1 MMSRLF
7 TNSPGWQ
14 PLALAISAVLV
25 IAWLAARLVR
35 RIVARVMRGIL
46 RDAVTPQSPQVR
58 GPLRVVGAL
67 TLVLVFAV
75 LIVPGFEVAGLRPRA
90 GVHLKTL
97 AAWAFDSG
105 LRVLLIA
112 GVAFALIRMVTIGV
126 KRFESDVNF
135 GTDLDALERAK
146 RARTL
151 GSVVTN
157 VATVVVVGSALLMI
171 LQEFRVN
178 ISPALTGAGIVGVA
192 IGFGSQNLVKDWIGG
207 FS

>member
-112 GVAFALIRMVTIGV
+112 GVAFALIRMVTLSLIH
-126 KRFESDVNF
+126 
-135 GTDLDALERAK
+135 
-146 RARTL
+146 
-151 GSVVTN
+151 
-157 VATVVVVGSALLMI
+157 I
-171 LQEFRVN
+171 
-178 ISPALTGAGIVGVA
+178 
-192 IGFGSQNLVKDWIGG
+192 
-207 FS
+207 